1 MDPKLSLTRRRWLEG
16 AAAAVAAVGSSHTQM
31 FAASKSI
38 SAGVDVSQAPSLV
51 RAFTGDADQTAHGLV
66 RSGNAW
72 AGDGV
77 DMTYDAGTITVHA
90 PSVALRRVHMR
101 WRGAFHPRSLI
112 LGDAWE
118 RSYGDLAW
126 LPMQAERSLPWYCMV
141 HEQAST
147 RGFGVKA
154 GAAAFAFWQVDSE
167 GISLWLDLRNGG
179 NGVLLGDRVLRAAT
193 VVAYQSKPGE
203 SPFQATRMLCR
214 KMAAD
219 VVLPKQRG
227 SHSLKSIYGSNDWY
241 YAYGQNTA
249 DGLLRDADLVRE
261 VSPAAG
267 VRPFTVVDDGYQD
280 RTRFPDMHR
289 LAENI
294 RSREVAPGVW
304 VRPLRAPKGTAASWL
319 LPAARFGSHRE
330 RAGELAFD
338 PTVAEARTA
347 ALDVVREAAAWG
359 YDMIKHDFTTY
370 ELLGAWGNEMG
381 ASPTCDGWNF
391 RDRTRTNSEILTEL
405 YRDIRTAAGDERIIL
420 GCNTVGHLSVGIFDA
435 SRTGD
440 DVSGHDWERTR
451 RMGIN
456 TLAMRLPQNGIFFS
470 IDADCVP
477 ITRQI
482 PWNLTE
488 QWLRAVAAS
497 GTVLLISPEP
507 GAIGA
512 EQKKA
517 LRAAFA
523 ECAAARAASEP
534 LDFVDTRTPEVW
546 TGAHYDWTT
555 PEGASPFNL

>member
-1 MDPKLSLTRRRWLEG
+1 MDLKLSLTRRKWLEG
-16 AAAAVAAVGSSHTQM
+16 AAAAVAAVGSSPFQVI
-31 FAASKSI
+31 AAAKWTN
-38 SAGVDVSQAPSLV
+38 AGVDVSQAPSIV
-51 RAFTGDADQTAHGLV
+51 RAFTGNADQTAHGLV
-66 RSGNAW
+66 RSGDSW
-72 AGDGV
+72 SGDGV
-77 DMTYDAGTITVHA
+77 DLAYNAGTITVHA
-90 PSVALRRVHMR
+90 PSVALRRVHLR
-101 WRGAFHPRSLI
+101 WRGTFHPRSLI

-126 LPMQAERSLPWYCMV
+126 LPMQAERPLPWYCMV

-147 RGFGVKA
+147 RGFGVKT
-154 GAAAFAFWQVDSE
+154 GASAFAFWQVDSE
-167 GISLWLDLRNGG
+167 GLSLWLDLRNGG
-179 NGVLLGDRVLRAAT
+179 NGVLLGDRLLRAAT
-193 VVAYQSKPGE
+193 VVAYESKPGE
-203 SPFQATRMLCR
+203 SAFQATRMLCR

-261 VSPAAG
+261 LSPAAG
-267 VRPFTVVDDGYQD
+267 VRPFAVVDDGYQD
-280 RTRFPDMHR
+280 RTRFPSMHR
-289 LAENI
+289 LAESI
-294 RSREVAPGVW
+294 RSRDVAPGVW

-319 LPAARFGSHRE
+319 LPAARFGSYPG
-330 RAGELAFD
+330 RAVELAFD
-338 PTVAEARTA
+338 PTVAEARTG
-347 ALDVVREAAAWG
+347 ALDVLREAAAWG

-381 ASPTCDGWNF
+381 ASPTSDGWNF
-391 RDRTRTNSEILTEL
+391 QDRSKTNSEIITDL
-405 YRDIRTAAGDERIIL
+405 YKDIRTAAGDERIVL
-420 GCNTVGHLSVGIFDA
+420 GCNTIGHLSAGIFDA

-470 IDADCVP
+470 ADADCVP
-477 ITRQI
+477 ITRNI

-507 GAIGA
+507 GAIGP

-517 LRAAFA
+517 LSVAFA
-523 ECAAARAASEP
+523 ECAVARGASEP

-546 TGAHYDWTT
+546 IGAHYDWTSA
-555 PEGASPFNL
+555 EGASPFNI